1 MKNNNV
7 NTILFFLAIIG
18 LYALVSVGVYALNTL
33 NTHKCH
39 EYQTV
44 SKILEVKYRDVVV
57 LLSNG
62 DVKSVHQGFFKVGDP
77 VCVR

>member
-1 MKNNNV
+1 MRNNNV
-7 NTILFFLAIIG
+7 NTILFILAIVWLYG
-18 LYALVSVGVYALNTL
+18 LISLGVYILN
-33 NTHKCH
+33 NRKCN

-62 DVKSVHQGFFKVGDP
+62 DVKSVHQGLFKVGDP